1 MAIKNIVIDN
11 KIFDISYEIINPS
24 ATKDII
30 FLHGW
35 GSNKDIMKS
44 AFSTYLKDFR
54 HIYIDLPGFGKS
66 PNEYILTTNDYVNIT
81 SEFLKLL
88 HSSKEFIAG
97 HSYGGK
103 VATLLNPQN
112 LILLSSAG
120 ILEEKPFD
128 VKLKIFFAKVLNFLG
143 LKNITKR
150 FRSKDVDK
158 MSENMYAT
166 FKNVVNEDFSSYFS
180 DFSNKAFIF
189 WGKDDKATSLE
200 SGQKIANLI
209 KKSTFEAFEGD
220 HYFFIK
226 KAKNICERIENGIY

>member
-44 AFSTYLKDFR
+44 AFSRYLKDFR

-66 PNEYILTTNDYVNIT
+66 PNEYVLTTNDYVNIT

-226 KAKNICERIENGIY
+226 KARNICERIENGIY